1 MKKRY
6 IKPTLEVYRYSPEEG
21 YATTVAM
28 KDYVIVEGTDR
39 QSVRTA
45 DEVSEFTDNSGEW
58 TTGEWE

>member
-6 IKPTLEVYRYSPEEG
+6 KRPTLEVYTYSPEEG

-45 DEVSEFTDNSGEW
+45 AEVSEFTDNSGEW
-58 TTGEWE
+58 STGEWD